1 MQAEHDG
8 RAVDVPPLPDRPA
21 GSAVRLAANLF
32 GTGWAALLGLAVVPT
47 YLRLIGVEAYGLMSF
62 YVSLTTLIQVF
73 DLGLSPALN
82 RELARLSTLANAPDD
97 ARDLVRTL
105 ELGYWAI
112 AFALGLIVWA
122 AAPWLAVSWFKA
134 EALSTDTLRSA
145 LVVMAALTM
154 LQWPISLYQGG
165 LIGLQKQ
172 VLFNALWAAYSTA
185 RHLGA
190 IVVLMISP
198 SVVSFF
204 LWQVVVSAAY
214 VLALAI
220 ALWRSLPSSARSPRP
235 RRELARSIGRFAL
248 GMSAITLTALI
259 LTQIDKVVLSTALDL
274 THFGYYTLANTVA
287 GAVGMVAGPVFNLD
301 FPRLS
306 AFVAQSRSD
315 DAVRLY
321 HRSAQVMSALIL
333 PIATTLVLFA
343 DSILLVWTHDPLVTA
358 AAAPLVRLL
367 TIGAALNALGTPAY
381 AVQLAYGWTRLAV
394 ILNVVLIAV
403 FLPAL
408 LILEPRFSGQ
418 AAAGLWVA
426 LNVVYMAISIPL
438 THRRLIGGGLW
449 VWARDDVARPLL
461 VCLAVGLAGY
471 LAKGWLTV
479 GWIEMTVIA
488 GLTLLAVAVS
498 TMAMP
503 QTRALAVEALT
514 RWRA

>member
-8 RAVDVPPLPDRPA
+8 RAVDVPPPDRPA

-62 YVSLTTLIQVF
+62 YMALTTLIQVF

-82 RELARLSTLANAPDD
+82 RELARLSALANAAED

-122 AAPWLAVSWFKA
+122 AAPWLATSWFKA
-134 EALSTDTLRSA
+134 DELSADTLRSA
-145 LVVMAALTM
+145 LIVMAALTM

-172 VLFNALWAAYSTA
+172 VLFNALWAAYTTA

-190 IVVLMISP
+190 IMVLMTSP

-214 VLALAI
+214 VLALAL
-220 ALWRSLPSSARSPRP
+220 ALWHSLPSSNHAPRP

-306 AFVAQSRSD
+306 ALVAQTRSD
-315 DAVRLY
+315 DAARLY

-343 DSILLVWTHDPLVTA
+343 EPILLVWTHDPVVTA
-358 AAAPLVRLL
+358 AAVPLVRLL
-367 TIGAALNALGTPAY
+367 TIGSALNALGMPAY
-381 AVQLAYGWTRLAV
+381 AMQLACGWTRLAV
-394 ILNVVLIAV
+394 IMNVALIVL

-408 LILEPRFSGQ
+408 LLLVPPYGGL
-418 AAAGLWVA
+418 AAAGLWIA
-426 LNVVYMAISIPL
+426 INVVYQSISIPV
-438 THRRLIGGGLW
+438 THHRLMQGGLSAW
-449 VWARDDVARPLL
+449 VRDDLALPLTICVAFGLLGLL
-461 VCLAVGLAGY
+461 VTGLLDVGWLQIAIVAILMLLAG
-471 LAKGWLTV
+471 ATCV
-479 GWIEMTVIA
+479 V
-488 GLTLLAVAVS
+488 
-498 TMAMP
+498 AMP
-503 QTRALAVEALT
+503 QTRALLADTL
-514 RWRA
+514 RRAPAS